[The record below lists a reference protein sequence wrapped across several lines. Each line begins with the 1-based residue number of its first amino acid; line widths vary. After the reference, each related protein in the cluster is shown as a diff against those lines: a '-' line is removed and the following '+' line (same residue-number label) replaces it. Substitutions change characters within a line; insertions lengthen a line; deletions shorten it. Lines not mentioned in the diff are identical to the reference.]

1 MSCCISLVW
10 NETRVVLARGHT
22 PFQPTTVV
30 VKDLFVVV
38 FDRYS
43 LAFVNRCI
51 ISYLTKFVECRNPL
65 PVSPEFSGYNVDVAY
80 F

>member
-1 MSCCISLVW
+1 M
-10 NETRVVLARGHT
+10 VLARGHT

-30 VKDLFVVV
+30 VNDLFVLV
-38 FDRYS
+38 FNRYS

-65 PVSPEFSGYNVDVAY
+65 TTCES
-80 F
+80 